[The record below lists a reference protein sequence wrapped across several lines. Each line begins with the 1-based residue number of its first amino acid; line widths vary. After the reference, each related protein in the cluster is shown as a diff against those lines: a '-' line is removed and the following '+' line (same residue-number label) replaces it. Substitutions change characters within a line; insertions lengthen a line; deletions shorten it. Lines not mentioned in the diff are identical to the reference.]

1 MASTIFDFFCKKK
14 YKTILMVHKNDK
26 KMYEILEQSSC
37 LNVRSFIGWICD
49 MDQGQMLK
57 IKFPQLP

>member
-1 MASTIFDFFCKKK
+1 MASITFGFFGKKK

-37 LNVRSFIGWICD
+37 LNVSSFIRWICD

-57 IKFPQLP
+57 IKFQQLP